1 MQAKK
6 ITGGYFL
13 RVDKEEEII
22 SSIVSFTGDKKIPSG
37 VIAGIGALTDVTL
50 GYFDRSHKKYLK
62 QTFKDVYE
70 MLNLSGN
77 ISYVE
82 GKPLVHAHVIL
93 GKSDYTV
100 IGGHL
105 FSGVVAVTGEVFIQ
119 TFEDRFS
126 RQLNPEFN
134 LNLLRF

>member
-1 MQAKK
+1 MQVKE
-6 ITGGYFL
+6 ISSGYFL
-13 RVDKEEEII
+13 RIDKGEEII
-22 SSIVSFTGDKKIPSG
+22 SSTESFAGDKKIPSG
-37 VIAGIGALTDVTL
+37 VIAGIGALTEVTL
-50 GYFDRSHKKYLK
+50 GYFDRNHKKYLK